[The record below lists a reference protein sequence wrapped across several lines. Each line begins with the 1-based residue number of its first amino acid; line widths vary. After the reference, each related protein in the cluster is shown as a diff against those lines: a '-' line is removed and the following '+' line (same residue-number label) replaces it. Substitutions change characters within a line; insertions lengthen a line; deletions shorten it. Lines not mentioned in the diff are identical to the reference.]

1 MIRRPP
7 RSTRTDTLFPYTTLF
22 RSSPSTQKGIFPRG
36 YKLNIPI
43 ARIDEIFQELSKLE
57 IEKNK
62 NAIAILMRIVLEMT
76 VDEYLDEKKISR
88 KRGNPPHQ
96 KDKSLAEKV
105 GDCCTELVSNG
116 VKAHKLKPVTQSINN
131 KNSPLFHDLLNQYV
145 HNAYHRPSPGELK
158 YGGDILKIFL
168 DNVWG

>member
-1 MIRRPP
+1 
-7 RSTRTDTLFPYTTLF
+7 
-22 RSSPSTQKGIFPRG
+22 
-36 YKLNIPI
+36 
-43 ARIDEIFQELSKLE
+43 
-57 IEKNK
+57 
-62 NAIAILMRIVLEMT
+62 MRIVLEMT

-131 KNSPLFHDLLNQYV
+131 KISPLFHDLLNQYV
-145 HNAYHRPSPGELK
+145 HNAYHSPSRSEEQTSELQSLMRIS
-158 YGGDILKIFL
+158 YAVFCLKKHNNPPTQYTLHTTFI
-168 DNVWG
+168 

>member
-1 MIRRPP
+1 MRI
-7 RSTRTDTLFPYTTLF
+7 SDW
-22 RSSPSTQKGIFPRG
+22 SSDVCSSD
-36 YKLNIPI
+36 L
-43 ARIDEIFQELSKLE
+43 
-57 IEKNK
+57 
-62 NAIAILMRIVLEMT
+62 ILMRIVLEMT
-76 VDEYLDEKKISR
+76 VDEYLDEKKVSR

-145 HNAYHRPSPGELK
+145 HNAYHSPSPGELK
-158 YGGDILKIFL
+158 SGGDILKIFL
-168 DNVWG
+168 DTVWV

>member
-88 KRGNPPHQ
+88 QRGNPPHQ
-96 KDKSLAEKV
+96 RSEERRV
-105 GDCCTELVSNG
+105 GKECVSTCRSRWT
-116 VKAHKLKPVTQSINN
+116 P
-131 KNSPLFHDLLNQYV
+131 
-145 HNAYHRPSPGELK
+145 YH
-158 YGGDILKIFL
+158 
-168 DNVWG
+168 

>member
-1 MIRRPP
+1 MRI
-7 RSTRTDTLFPYTTLF
+7 SDW
-22 RSSPSTQKGIFPRG
+22 SSDVCSSDL

-96 KDKSLAEKV
+96 KDNSRSKERRV
-105 GDCCTELVSNG
+105 GKECISTCRSRCWSS
-116 VKAHKLKPVTQSINN
+116 H
-131 KNSPLFHDLLNQYV
+131 
-145 HNAYHRPSPGELK
+145 
-158 YGGDILKIFL
+158 
-168 DNVWG
+168 

>member
-1 MIRRPP
+1 MFFFSSRRRHTSCALVTGVQTCSLPI
-7 RSTRTDTLFPYTTLF
+7 L
-22 RSSPSTQKGIFPRG
+22 FPRG

-116 VKAHKLKPVTQSINN
+116 VKAHKLKPEIGRAHV
-131 KNSPLFHDLLNQYV
+131 
-145 HNAYHRPSPGELK
+145 
-158 YGGDILKIFL
+158 
-168 DNVWG
+168 